1 MRRYL
6 PAPGPRRGEPAARGS
21 GFMLIEVVITVAIIG
36 LLASIAAP
44 LADTV
49 LRRQKEQ
56 ELKGALMSLRNAI
69 DAYKEAADS
78 GRVARTADESGY
90 PKSLSDLVDGVPDKR
105 SVKNEKIYFLRRL
118 PRDPFAEPGQPA
130 DLTWGLR
137 SYASPPDNPQPGKDI
152 FDVYSQADGTGMN
165 GIPYRQW

>member
-1 MRRYL
+1 MKRL
-6 PAPGPRRGEPAARGS
+6 PAPVPRRGEAAARPA

-69 DAYKEAADS
+69 DAYKEAADG
-78 GRVARTADESGY
+78 GRVAKAADETGY
-90 PKSLSDLVDGVPDKR
+90 PKNLTDLVDGVVDKR
-105 SVKNEKIYFLRRL
+105 SAKGEKIYFLRRL
-118 PRDPFAEPGQPA
+118 PRDPFADPSQPA

-152 FDVYSQADGTGMN
+152 FDVYSLAEGTGMN
-165 GIPYRQW
+165 GTPYRQW